1 MKKSQ
6 AYTFIIVSSF
16 MFGTSGIFVRLLTP
30 YGFSSMQMTAMR
42 GIVSTVALSLFVF
55 FTNKKLFKA
64 SLKELGLF
72 LLAGLFMF
80 FAALFYYTAMEH
92 TTVATAVV
100 LMYSA
105 PIYVLLFSV
114 LFLKEK
120 LTAVKVVAVAVML
133 VGMALVSG
141 IIGGMEF
148 NFWGVFFAIAAGV
161 TYAAYNIVAKIEMK
175 QGSDPMTAMI
185 YCYIV
190 MGLLAGLCADVPE
203 MVSLTLQD
211 PPLLIL
217 LILGIGLF
225 TCAVPYLMYTVSL
238 KKVPAG
244 TASALALIEPMAA
257 ILYSVVFF
265 EEPLTCPLVIGVIL
279 ILGAVF
285 LISRIKE

>member
-1 MKKSQ
+1 MKKSK
-6 AYTFIIVSSF
+6 AYIFIILSSF
-16 MFGTSGIFVRLLTP
+16 LFGTSGIFVRLLSP

-42 GIVSTVALSLFVF
+42 GIVSAVALSLFALI
-55 FTNKKLFKA
+55 TNKKLFKTT
-64 SLKELGLF
+64 LKELCLF
-72 LLAGLFMF
+72 ILSGVFMF
-80 FAALFYYTAMEH
+80 GAAFFYYTAMEY

-120 LTAVKVVAVAVML
+120 LTALKAVAVAVML

-141 IIGGMEF
+141 IVGGMEF

-161 TYAAYNIVAKIEMK
+161 AYAAYNIVAKIEMK
-175 QGSDPMTAMI
+175 RGNDPMTAMI

-190 MGLLAGLCADVPE
+190 MGLLAGLWADVPD
-203 MVSLTLQD
+203 MVGLTAQD
-211 PPLLIL
+211 PLLLIP
-217 LILGIGLF
+217 LILSIGLF

-238 KKVPAG
+238 KKIPAG

-265 EEPLTCPLVIGVIL
+265 NEPLTWTLVIGVVL